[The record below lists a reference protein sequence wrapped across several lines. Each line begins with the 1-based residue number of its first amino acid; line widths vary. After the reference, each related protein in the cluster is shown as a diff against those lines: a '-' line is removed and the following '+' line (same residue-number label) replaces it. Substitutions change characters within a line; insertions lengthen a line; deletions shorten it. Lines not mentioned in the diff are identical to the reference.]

1 MSTVAVSSGSV
12 IASTVT
18 SGVAVAGA
26 AIVGVGVASYRAYEY
41 ISEQAEEFLAKNNE
55 MIDRLDSPQAM
66 AELAERQHSWLMK
79 DPFFVKQTSG
89 LTTTQKEQLAG
100 AYVTANTPLEATF
113 SEMVVKNSSVPGF
126 SNMVSM
132 ATAQFA
138 KNNFMKVAST
148 LEMTANE
155 FGFNQKFLRSSSEN
169 SKVLTFQKK
178 GSEEQLT
185 VVVSKDPQ
193 SQATTMAIDLHGFDC
208 NTDRC
213 MDVMS
218 EFETR
223 LKEKGLKFSFRKERH
238 NLPEGKLLNKL
249 KTTKRTEKTS
259 KLSGMRIIQKKKVTQ

>member
-12 IASTVT
+12 VAATVT
-18 SGVAVAGA
+18 SGVSVAAAAV
-26 AIVGVGVASYRAYEY
+26 VGVGIASYRAYQY
-41 ISEQAEEFLAKNNE
+41 VSEQAEEFIAKNNE

-79 DPFFVKQTSG
+79 DPFFVKQTSS
-89 LTTTQKEQLAG
+89 LTATQKEQLAG

-113 SEMVVKNSSVPGF
+113 SEMVIKNSSVPSF
-126 SNMVSM
+126 SNMVSV

-148 LEMTANE
+148 LEMTATE
-155 FGFNQKFLRSSSEN
+155 FGFNQKFLRFSNEN

-178 GSEEQLT
+178 GSEEQMT

-193 SQATTMAIDLHGFDC
+193 NQATTMAIDLHGFDC

-213 MDVMS
+213 MDVMN
-218 EFETR
+218 EFENR

-249 KTTKRTEKTS
+249 KTTKRAEKTS
-259 KLSGMRIIQKKKVTQ
+259 RPSGTRITQNKKITQ